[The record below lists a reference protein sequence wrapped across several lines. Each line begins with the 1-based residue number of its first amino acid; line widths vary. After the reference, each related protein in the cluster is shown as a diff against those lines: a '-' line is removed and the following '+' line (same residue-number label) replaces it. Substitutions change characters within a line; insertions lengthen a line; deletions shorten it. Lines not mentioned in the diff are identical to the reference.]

1 MTWQDIPGWTC
12 KDTLALYS
20 EWANDIDRGTIVEV
34 GCAYG
39 RSFAFLGS
47 VVRRRVDIVAVD
59 LWSEHMGGDN
69 LHPSVFERMQS
80 YGSPI
85 ESFRTNLELHG
96 PDRHMRIVQGEST
109 TVAQTFDDWSV
120 DAVFI
125 DADHRYEHVRAD
137 IAAWLPKVRRGGMI
151 AGHDYESR
159 EFPGVVQAVKETFGD
174 AVEVRGVV
182 WRHWVPT

>member
-1 MTWQDIPGWTC
+1 
-12 KDTLALYS
+12 
-20 EWANDIDRGTIVEV
+20 
-34 GCAYG
+34 
-39 RSFAFLGS
+39 
-47 VVRRRVDIVAVD
+47 
-59 LWSEHMGGDN
+59 
-69 LHPSVFERMQS
+69 MQS

-109 TVAQTFDDWSV
+109 TVAQTFDDGSV